1 MHIQTVRN
9 LNNFKTVTHKYSVNS
24 HESYSH
30 EYPKV
35 QNLEEEISL
44 MSLEKDLKTLEEQN
58 NAKRR
63 KKKFSE
69 HLTKFFKS
77 RRPNTYRK

>member
-1 MHIQTVRN
+1 M
-9 LNNFKTVTHKYSVNS
+9 THKYSVNS

-35 QNLEEEISL
+35 QNIEEEISL

-58 NAKRR
+58 IALRR

-69 HLTKFFKS
+69 QLTRIFKK
-77 RRPNTYRK
+77 RRPHKYRK